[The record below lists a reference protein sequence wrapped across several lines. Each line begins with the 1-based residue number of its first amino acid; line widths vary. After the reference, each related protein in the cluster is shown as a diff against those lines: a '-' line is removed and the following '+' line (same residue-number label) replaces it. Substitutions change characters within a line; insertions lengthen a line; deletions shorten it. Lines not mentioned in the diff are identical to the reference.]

1 MIRLHRV
8 MTLLITTCVMTVA
21 ESATILTLPEI
32 ARLRAPGPVFSERI
46 NESVPSRF
54 EPLVADADLIV
65 HGTVKPIR
73 TVLSKDQQSLF
84 TEYLVSPIRVIFQKT
99 PQSGRVPGLPAPII
113 VTRWGGSTVIEGVHV
128 TVRDREAP
136 SLDETPE
143 FVLYLAADDATKGM
157 YHFVNQLIGAMGVL
171 NGRVQ
176 LVAKDDLHANDDG
189 FKQIR
194 AGVTVDELESMV
206 RDIKS
211 Q

>member
-1 MIRLHRV
+1 
-8 MTLLITTCVMTVA
+8 MTVA

-54 EPLVADADLIV
+54 EPLVA
-65 HGTVKPIR
+65 
-73 TVLSKDQQSLF
+73 VLSKDQQSLF